1 MSKGLGAII
10 SVVVVVAIAVGVYSS
25 QHNNN
30 NKSIASQSTAKSV
43 KQLPVV
49 ITGAGSTF
57 AAPLYGQLGSE
68 YKSKTNT
75 TINYQAVGSGA
86 GIAQFIANTVNYG
99 ATDVALKDSEIAQAQ
114 ANGAP
119 LNIPVA
125 FGAVTVSYNIPG
137 IKSGLKL
144 DGPTI
149 ANIYLGSIT
158 NWNDPAIAKL
168 NPNLRLPDLQIAPV
182 YRSDGSG
189 TTSLFT
195 QFLSDVSPQWAGQV
209 GTNKTVKWPVGT
221 GSSGNQG
228 VAATTSQ
235 TTGAIGYVELA
246 YALQNKF
253 TTASV
258 KDKAGQYVTPSLQ
271 STSKAGDKLPNL
283 PSDLRFSA
291 INSPNPGAYP
301 IASATFIVAYKDT
314 CKAHEVT
321 NSDQAEALTGWLEYI
336 LGSGQQSMQKLQYAP
351 LPGTLLTKAQAMVST
366 MTCNGAT
373 IKANN

>member
-1 MSKGLGAII
+1 MNKALGTVIA
-10 SVVVVVAIAVGVYSS
+10 VVVVIAIAVGVA
-25 QHNNN
+25 HHHT
-30 NKSIASQSTAKSV
+30 NKSTPITAAQPAIKKENV
-43 KQLPVV
+43 T

-68 YKSKTNT
+68 YKTKSET

-86 GIAQFIANTVNYG
+86 GVAQFIANTVNFG
-99 ATDVALKDSEIAQAQ
+99 ATDVALKDSEVAQAQ

-125 FGAVTVSYNIPG
+125 FGAVTVSYNLPG
-137 IKSGLKL
+137 VKTGLKL

-149 ANIYLGSIT
+149 ANIYLGTIT
-158 NWNDPAIAKL
+158 NWNDAAIAKL
-168 NPNLRLPDLQIAPV
+168 NPGVKLPDLAIAPV

-189 TTSLFT
+189 TTAQFT
-195 QFLSDVSPQWAGQV
+195 QFLTDVSPQWAQQV
-209 GTNKTVKWPVGT
+209 GTAKTVQWPTGT
-221 GSSGNQG
+221 GSSGNAG

-235 TTGAIGYVELA
+235 TKGAIGYVELA

-253 TTASV
+253 TTAAV

-283 PSDLRFSA
+283 PADLRFTA
-291 INSPNPGAYP
+291 VNSPNQGAYP
-301 IASATFIVAYKDT
+301 IASATFIVAYQDT

-321 NSDQAEALTGWLEYI
+321 DVNQATALAGWLNYL
-336 LGSGQQSMQKLQYAP
+336 LGPGQQSMKKLQYAP
-351 LPGTLLTKAQAMVST
+351 LPSTLLTKAQAMVGSMACDGT
-366 MTCNGAT
+366 KIAV
-373 IKANN
+373 

>member
-1 MSKGLGAII
+1 MKKGLIAAAVIVLI
-10 SVVVVVAIAVGVYSS
+10 VIVVLVGHGSNKKPVAKAAPATP
-25 QHNNN
+25 
-30 NKSIASQSTAKSV
+30 SIKKEDVT
-43 KQLPVV
+43 

-68 YKSKTNT
+68 YKTKAET
-75 TINYQAVGSGA
+75 TINYQSVGSGA
-86 GIAQFIANTVNYG
+86 GVTQFIANTVNFG
-99 ATDVALKDSEIAQAQ
+99 ATDVALKDSEVAQAK

-137 IKSGLKL
+137 VKTGLKL

-149 ANIYLGSIT
+149 ANIYLGTIT
-158 NWNDPAIAKL
+158 NWNDSAIAKL
-168 NPNLRLPDLQIAPV
+168 NPHIKLPNLQIAPV

-189 TTSLFT
+189 TTGQFT
-195 QFLSDVSPQWAGQV
+195 QFLTDVSPAWAQQV
-209 GTNKTVKWPVGT
+209 GTDKTVKWPVGT

-253 TTASV
+253 TTAAV

-283 PSDLRFSA
+283 PSDLRFTA
-291 INSPNPGAYP
+291 INSPNAGAYP
-301 IASATFIVAYKDT
+301 IASATFIVAYQDT
-314 CKAHEVT
+314 CKAKEVT
-321 NSDQAEALTGWLEYI
+321 NSDQAQALAGWLDYI
-336 LGSGQQSMQKLQYAP
+336 LGPGQQSMQKLEYAP
-351 LPGTLLTKAQAMVST
+351 LPSTLLPKAQAMVNS
-366 MTCNGAT
+366 MTCDGTKITAG
-373 IKANN
+373 